1 MSQNNEKLKVKSEI
15 AVKEVLFELR
25 TVVKGFCPDLQVNV
39 LTRNCLRT
47 FCLLDN
53 QRFQVHQSPC

>member
-1 MSQNNEKLKVKSEI
+1 MSQNNEKHKVNSESTG
-15 AVKEVLFELR
+15 KEVLFELR
-25 TVVKGFCPDLQVNV
+25 TVGKGFCPDLQV

>member
-1 MSQNNEKLKVKSEI
+1 MSQNNEKHKVKSESAAI
-15 AVKEVLFELR
+15 EVLFELR
-25 TVVKGFCPDLQVNV
+25 TIGKGFCPDLQV
-39 LTRNCLRT
+39 LTRNRT

>member
-1 MSQNNEKLKVKSEI
+1 MSQNNEKLKVKSES

-25 TVVKGFCPDLQVNV
+25 TLVKGFCPDLQVK
-39 LTRNCLRT
+39 TRNCLRT